1 MISYATDS
9 KLTVYMHNKLLPDLL
24 PHFGIVY
31 LPLSFP
37 LAPANMS
44 YKGGREDRK
53 GIFEEERK
61 ECIRY
66 PFQEPEGKALETAF
80 LGGLVKLLEQMQ

>member
-1 MISYATDS
+1 
-9 KLTVYMHNKLLPDLL
+9 MHDNLLPNLL

-37 LAPANMS
+37 LAPANVS
-44 YKGGREDRK
+44 YKGTGEGVRNLFD
-53 GIFEEERK
+53 EERK

-66 PFQEPEGKALETAF
+66 PFHIPESKALETAF
-80 LGGLVKLLEQMQ
+80 LGGLVELLEQMQ